1 MDYLVRTN
9 YTRFWFALAASLL
22 LHLAV
27 LALKTSAPVSQPNKT
42 SGRAAS
48 RLDITLKAQ
57 PEQKPQEKKTQPQHK
72 IDQRPRVLAMQPK
85 RDTTPSELV
94 PRTWTR
100 AERDDMNQFMNEIT
114 EEARPPSGAV
124 LAQRALTM
132 ARNMHS
138 PEPDEDAESKQIMR
152 KLMDANVDPFSIE
165 MYFDALFRKMNRSA
179 TMIGNEKR
187 HMGLST
193 AAVRI
198 LLNKDGSV
206 RSFKILR
213 AADQQAEIDFIQAV
227 VDQSAPFP
235 MFPPDIGKAT
245 DAVALLI
252 CIRPGLSGD
261 SSGAT
266 FSRMGGG
273 QACR

>member
-1 MDYLVRTN
+1 MDYQIRTN
-9 YTRFWFALAASLL
+9 NTRLWFALGASLL
-22 LHLAV
+22 LHAAV
-27 LALKTSAPVSQPNKT
+27 LALRTSMPAAQPQEKG
-42 SGRAAS
+42 GRAAS
-48 RLDITLKAQ
+48 RVDVTLNAR
-57 PEQKPQEKKTQPQHK
+57 PEKKVQTQHK
-72 IDQRPRVLAMQPK
+72 TDQRPRVLAMP
-85 RDTTPSELV
+85 RRSDSPPPSQVV
-94 PRTWTR
+94 PQSWTR
-100 AERDDMNQFMNEIT
+100 AERDDMNQFLNEIA
-114 EEARPPSGAV
+114 EEARPPTGKV

-138 PEPDEDAESKQIMR
+138 PEQDEDGESKQIMR
-152 KLMDANVDPFSIE
+152 RLVDARVDPFSIE

-198 LLNKDGSV
+198 LLNQDGSV

-213 AADQQAEIDFIQAV
+213 AADQQSEIDFIQAV
-227 VDQSAPFP
+227 VEQSAPFP
-235 MFPPDIGKAT
+235 VFPPDIRNAT

-252 CIRPGLSGD
+252 CIRPGSSGGA
-261 SSGAT
+261 SGAT
-266 FSRMGGG
+266 FSRMGEG